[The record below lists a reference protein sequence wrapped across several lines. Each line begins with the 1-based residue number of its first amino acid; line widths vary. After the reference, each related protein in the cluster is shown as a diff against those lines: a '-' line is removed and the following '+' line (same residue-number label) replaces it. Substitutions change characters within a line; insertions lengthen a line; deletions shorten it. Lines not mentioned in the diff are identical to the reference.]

1 MGQVESLHVLL
12 KGLII
17 VVTELELN
25 FLDRELNIK
34 TFVKTVDIKDLS
46 IDSVRINGL
55 IFVS

>member
-25 FLDRELNIK
+25 FLDRELNIMA
-34 TFVKTVDIKDLS
+34 FVKTVEIKDLS

>member
-34 TFVKTVDIKDLS
+34 AFVKTVEIKDLS
-46 IDSVRINGL
+46 IDSTWINCL
-55 IFVS
+55 IFIS

>member
-25 FLDRELNIK
+25 FLDRELNVK
-34 TFVKTVDIKDLS
+34 AFVKTVEIKDLS
-46 IDSVRINGL
+46 IDSTWINGL